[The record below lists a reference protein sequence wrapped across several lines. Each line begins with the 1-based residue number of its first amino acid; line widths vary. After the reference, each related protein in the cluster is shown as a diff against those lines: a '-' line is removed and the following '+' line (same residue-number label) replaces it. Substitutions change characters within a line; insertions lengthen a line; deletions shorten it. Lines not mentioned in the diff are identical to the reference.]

1 MDDEEA
7 DGEAKEVRG
16 EWKSS
21 KDVDFS
27 AYAWAIS
34 S

>member
-1 MDDEEA
+1 MDDEEV

-21 KDVDFS
+21 NDVDFS
-27 AYAWAIS
+27 AYA
-34 S
+34 